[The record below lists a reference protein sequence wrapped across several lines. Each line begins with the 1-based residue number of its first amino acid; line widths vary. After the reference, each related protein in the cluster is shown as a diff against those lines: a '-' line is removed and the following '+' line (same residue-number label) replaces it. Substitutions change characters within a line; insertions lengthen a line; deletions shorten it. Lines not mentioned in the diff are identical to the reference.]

1 MAELESGPGDGSH
14 RQDRQHPTPIRG
26 NASLAETDRLAVPAL
41 LPDGGNLGAALQY
54 AKDGWY
60 VLPVLRGTKHPGSV
74 VGDGWQQKSTRDP
87 ELIVAQWAGTD
98 HGIALHAGRSGA
110 VLIDMDHPDRCPG
123 DVLDALRQSWA
134 PFQSSRDN
142 ADGRGHYV
150 FRMPSGRCLGN
161 SVGPF
166 QDCGFEVRGHNGVII
181 VAPSEHENA
190 SDGGRY
196 VWEMTGAV
204 PVLPGLIADQLPE
217 ASEATE
223 AATDVQVKSFLDA
236 HTAESRPNIVHGHV
250 RAFQKRMGEL
260 GSRHT
265 AMVSPLT
272 GAMKEAA
279 AGYYSAR
286 RAVEALRDPF
296 ITAKT
301 APFNGRPAMTE
312 RAAAEA
318 FKGILSW
325 AIGQASHA
333 DTQETHRRVAKEMPC
348 QQVSG
353 PSASKLFL
361 GKGTS
366 PAADETASDT
376 EPNPWGI
383 LPGDRFILDQPKNIP
398 AIWGTGNRVL
408 WAEGEGFMIAGT
420 QGLGKTGI
428 AGQLVREL
436 LGLGTGTLFGLP
448 VCGSGEVILYL
459 AMDRPRQIARS
470 MGRQFDAE
478 EREAL
483 HNSLIIRPGPPPAD
497 LAKQPDLLVRMAAD
511 LGARIVFID
520 SLKDAALGLSDDE
533 VGASYNR
540 ARQLLL
546 ADGRELCDLHHTVK
560 RNQAGGPP
568 SGIADIYG
576 STWLTSGCGS
586 VVLLTGDPGDPIIR
600 LRHVKQPADEVGP
613 FTLLA
618 DPRTGMF
625 TVQAETDLVALAD
638 RGDGDQAEGVTA
650 RQAAAILFD
659 TDKPG
664 TAQVEKARRK
674 LDELVDLGQLF
685 RRDGSRGGAS
695 GAGAARWFPT
705 GRGA

>member
-1 MAELESGPGDGSH
+1 M
-14 RQDRQHPTPIRG
+14 
-26 NASLAETDRLAVPAL
+26 
-41 LPDGGNLGAALQY
+41 
-54 AKDGWY
+54 
-60 VLPVLRGTKHPGSV
+60 
-74 VGDGWQQKSTRDP
+74 
-87 ELIVAQWAGTD
+87 
-98 HGIALHAGRSGA
+98 
-110 VLIDMDHPDRCPG
+110 
-123 DVLDALRQSWA
+123 
-134 PFQSSRDN
+134 
-142 ADGRGHYV
+142 
-150 FRMPSGRCLGN
+150 
-161 SVGPF
+161 
-166 QDCGFEVRGHNGVII
+166 
-181 VAPSEHENA
+181 
-190 SDGGRY
+190 
-196 VWEMTGAV
+196 
-204 PVLPGLIADQLPE
+204 
-217 ASEATE
+217 
-223 AATDVQVKSFLDA
+223 
-236 HTAESRPNIVHGHV
+236 
-250 RAFQKRMGEL
+250 
-260 GSRHT
+260 
-265 AMVSPLT
+265 
-272 GAMKEAA
+272 
-279 AGYYSAR
+279 
-286 RAVEALRDPF
+286 
-296 ITAKT
+296 
-301 APFNGRPAMTE
+301 
-312 RAAAEA
+312 
-318 FKGILSW
+318 
-325 AIGQASHA
+325 
-333 DTQETHRRVAKEMPC
+333 
-348 QQVSG
+348 
-353 PSASKLFL
+353 
-361 GKGTS
+361 GTS

-376 EPNPWGI
+376 AEPNPWGI

-448 VCGSGEVILYL
+448 VCGSGDVILYL

-483 HNSLIIRPGPPPAD
+483 HNGLIIRPGPPPAD
-497 LAKQPDLLVRMAAD
+497 LAKQPELLVRMAAD

-685 RRDGSRGGAS
+685 RREGSRGGAS